1 MRLHLGDL
9 FSAETKE
16 GKDNRRSSLWRDK
29 YLTQPLPLDVGKDQ
43 EMFFCLADNKCF
55 RCLTKAEM
63 HLKTTKEKHKEN
75 LLALREKYPL
85 QETHTPSPSQE
96 TPSVLLTEKEKEK
109 LQSWMLFLW
118 TEFKDITF
126 SNAERKVFDKLGIK
140 TKLED
145 LKEMFPDAFEEPE
158 PEEEE
163 EPPAEEEL
171 PPEEPPLAEEEEA
184 TPLPLPERVVEP
196 PPPPPPMTATP
207 VMARRQSFHPSEM
220 QSLYTFAMRPQPQAF
235 PNLIVNTKQMKR

>member
-1 MRLHLGDL
+1 MRLHLETL
-9 FSAETKE
+9 FSTETNE

-43 EMFFCLADNKCF
+43 EIFFCLADKKCF

-63 HLKTTKEKHKEN
+63 HLKSNKEKHKEV
-75 LLALREKYPL
+75 LLALREKFPL
-85 QETHTPSPSQE
+85 NDTQTLTLSQE
-96 TPSVLLTEKEKEK
+96 TPSVLLTEKEKDK

-163 EPPAEEEL
+163 EPPAEEEI
-171 PPEEPPLAEEEEA
+171 PEEPPLPEEEEA
-184 TPLPLPERVVEP
+184 TPLALPERVVEP
-196 PPPPPPMTATP
+196 PPPPPPMTVNP
-207 VMARRQSFHPSEM
+207 VIPRRPSVHPSEM
-220 QSLYTFAMRPQPQAF
+220 QSLYTFAMRPQQPTF